1 MDFLLFN
8 GELAEEKVDMK
19 IISIIFSFLICIV
32 LLGCKPDSL
41 EIEIY
46 TSDIESA
53 SDGEVVEVPLKA
65 TFNLLGEDK
74 ENQLPVA
81 KKVALKYMPDD
92 SEIEISKGNFGQV
105 MTIVSSIPLG
115 SNSALNQF
123 LQQNPR
129 VAMVVVENGMVML
142 KPTETLTKLDNELS
156 KINFML
162 GAEVP
167 AKNTAFRIVSDSRG
181 KVNVSATAVFS
192 EKKPYLHFS
201 KDIKKRKSVVIDFK
215 GGGDSVYSEIA
226 PQFGVK
232 F

>member
-1 MDFLLFN
+1 
-8 GELAEEKVDMK
+8 MK
-19 IISIIFSFLICIV
+19 ITFYFFIIFFISILIV
-32 LLGCKPDSL
+32 GCKPDNL

-65 TFNLLGEDK
+65 TFRLMGEDK
-74 ENQLPVA
+74 ENQLPLA
-81 KKVALKYMPDD
+81 KEVALKYMPND

-105 MTIVSSIPLG
+105 MTIVSSIPSG
-115 SNSALNQF
+115 SDSVVKKF

-129 VAMVVVENGMVML
+129 IAMVIVENGMVTL
-142 KPTETLTKLDNELS
+142 QPTETLSKLDNELS

-162 GAEVP
+162 GAEFP
-167 AKNTAFRIVSDSRG
+167 AGNTAFRIVSDSKG

-215 GGGDSVYSEIA
+215 GGNGSVYSEIA
-226 PQFGVK
+226 PQFSVK

>member
-1 MDFLLFN
+1 M
-8 GELAEEKVDMK
+8 
-19 IISIIFSFLICIV
+19 S
-32 LLGCKPDSL
+32 GCKPDKL

-74 ENQLPVA
+74 ENQLSLA
-81 KKVALKYMPDD
+81 KSIALKYMPSD
-92 SEIEISKGNFGQV
+92 SEIEISEGNFGKV
-105 MTIVSSIPLG
+105 MTVVSSIPLG

-129 VAMVVVENGMVML
+129 VAKIVVENGVITL
-142 KPTETLTKLDNELS
+142 KQTETLTKLDNELS
-156 KINFML
+156 DINFML
-162 GAEVP
+162 GAKLP
-167 AKNTAFRIVSDSRG
+167 ASNTAFRIMSDSKG

-192 EKKPYLHFS
+192 ENKPYLHFS

>member
-1 MDFLLFN
+1 
-8 GELAEEKVDMK
+8 MK
-19 IISIIFSFLICIV
+19 ITFYFFIIFFISILIV
-32 LLGCKPDSL
+32 GCKPDNL

-65 TFNLLGEDK
+65 TFRLMGEDK
-74 ENQLPVA
+74 ENQLPLA
-81 KKVALKYMPDD
+81 KEVALKYMPND

-105 MTIVSSIPLG
+105 MTIVSSIPSG
-115 SNSALNQF
+115 SDSVVKKF

-129 VAMVVVENGMVML
+129 IAMVIVENGMVTL
-142 KPTETLTKLDNELS
+142 QPTETLSKLDNELS

-162 GAEVP
+162 GAEFPVG
-167 AKNTAFRIVSDSRG
+167 NTAFRIVSDSKG

-215 GGGDSVYSEIA
+215 GGNGSVYSEIA
-226 PQFGVK
+226 PQFSVK

>member
-1 MDFLLFN
+1 
-8 GELAEEKVDMK
+8 MK
-19 IISIIFSFLICIV
+19 ITFYFFIIFFISILIV
-32 LLGCKPDSL
+32 GCKPDNL
-41 EIEIY
+41 EIERY

-65 TFNLLGEDK
+65 TFRLMGEDK
-74 ENQLPVA
+74 ENQLPLA
-81 KKVALKYMPDD
+81 KEVALKYMPND

-105 MTIVSSIPLG
+105 MTIVSSIPSG
-115 SNSALNQF
+115 SDSVVKKF

-129 VAMVVVENGMVML
+129 IAMVIVENGMVTL
-142 KPTETLTKLDNELS
+142 QPTETLSKLDNELS

-162 GAEVP
+162 GAEFPVG
-167 AKNTAFRIVSDSRG
+167 NTAFRIVSDSKG
-181 KVNVSATAVFS
+181 KVNVSATAVFP

-215 GGGDSVYSEIA
+215 GGNGSVYSEIA
-226 PQFGVK
+226 PQFSVK

>member
-1 MDFLLFN
+1 MDV
-8 GELAEEKVDMK
+8 KMK
-19 IISIIFSFLICIV
+19 ITFYFFIIFFISILIV
-32 LLGCKPDSL
+32 GCKPDNL

-65 TFNLLGEDK
+65 TFRLMGEDK
-74 ENQLPVA
+74 ENQLPLA
-81 KKVALKYMPDD
+81 KEVALKYMPND

-105 MTIVSSIPLG
+105 MTIVSSIPSG
-115 SNSALNQF
+115 SDSVVKKF

-129 VAMVVVENGMVML
+129 IAMVIVENGMVTL
-142 KPTETLTKLDNELS
+142 QPTETLSKLDNELS

-162 GAEVP
+162 GAEFPVG
-167 AKNTAFRIVSDSRG
+167 NTAFRIVSDSKG

-215 GGGDSVYSEIA
+215 GGNGSVYSEIA
-226 PQFGVK
+226 LQFSVK

>member
-1 MDFLLFN
+1 
-8 GELAEEKVDMK
+8 MK
-19 IISIIFSFLICIV
+19 ITFYFFIIFFISILIV
-32 LLGCKPDSL
+32 GCKPDNL

-65 TFNLLGEDK
+65 TFRLMGEDK
-74 ENQLPVA
+74 ENQLPLA
-81 KKVALKYMPDD
+81 KEVALKYMPND

-105 MTIVSSIPLG
+105 MTIVSSIPSG
-115 SNSALNQF
+115 SDSVVKKF

-129 VAMVVVENGMVML
+129 IAMVIVENGMVTL
-142 KPTETLTKLDNELS
+142 QPTETLSKLDNELS

-162 GAEVP
+162 GAEFP
-167 AKNTAFRIVSDSRG
+167 AGNTAFRIVSDSKG

-215 GGGDSVYSEIA
+215 GGNGSVYSEIA
-226 PQFGVK
+226 LQFSVK

>member
-1 MDFLLFN
+1 
-8 GELAEEKVDMK
+8 MK
-19 IISIIFSFLICIV
+19 ITFYFFIIFIITMMIV
-32 LLGCKPDSL
+32 GCKPDNL

-65 TFNLLGEDK
+65 TFRLMGEDK
-74 ENQLPVA
+74 ENQLPLA
-81 KKVALKYMPDD
+81 KEVALKYMPND

-105 MTIVSSIPLG
+105 MTIVSSIPSG
-115 SNSALNQF
+115 SDSVVKKF

-129 VAMVVVENGMVML
+129 IAMVIVENGMVTL
-142 KPTETLTKLDNELS
+142 QPTETLSKLDNELS

-162 GAEVP
+162 GAEFPVG
-167 AKNTAFRIVSDSRG
+167 NTAFRIVSDSKG

-215 GGGDSVYSEIA
+215 GGNGSVYSEIA
-226 PQFGVK
+226 PQFSVK